1 MGTAQHFTPE
11 EIALANWLGD
21 DEAKSILRSCALN
34 APRFEHHAEVYPL
47 TRDDFYTPIGHRA
60 DRLKAIWTRHS
71 DAVHAHCDAT
81 GDYDLSAAFHLLPR
95 PNEAI
100 EQVLA
105 AAPLIKTIAV
115 IAKHRD
121 PVAAGRQA
129 RAA

>member
-11 EIALANWLGD
+11 EIALANWLAD

-34 APRFEHHAEVYPL
+34 APRFEHRAEVYAL
-47 TRDDFYTPIGHRA
+47 TRDDHYEPVGTRR
-60 DRLKAIWTRHS
+60 DRLYAIWTRYS
-71 DAVHAHCDAT
+71 DQVHAHCDAT
-81 GDYDLSAAFHLLPR
+81 GDYALSEAFHLLPR

-100 EQVLA
+100 EQVIS
-105 AAPLIKTIAV
+105 AAPLIRTIAI

-121 PVAAGRQA
+121 PVAAGQRA